1 MTTCKFQKLIFFYN
15 FKNDKTALFDR
26 HVSKIES
33 EIIQLEERRR
43 QLNLDYSIYQLM
55 QSEKNNSAGTSNED
69 RSGNEEQQSHTSGGD
84 QQQQQQHQTGEQD
97 ENTTPMEDAST
108 TTTTSQQQPTAATA
122 ATPQL
127 RKSTRN
133 KGASIESSAK
143 TSASSSGIWSGGN
156 ISADLCSGLEVIR
169 NQALGQLYARQLD
182 PDAAP
187 FIVYSL
193 SDLEILEDLSI
204 IKMNNS
210 LNSRLNRKV

>member
-1 MTTCKFQKLIFFYN
+1 M
-15 FKNDKTALFDR
+15 
-26 HVSKIES
+26 SKIES

-69 RSGNEEQQSHTSGGD
+69 RSGNEEQQSHPSGGE
-84 QQQQQQHQTGEQD
+84 QQQQQQTGEQD

-108 TTTTSQQQPTAATA
+108 TMSQHQQPTAQA

-182 PDAAP
+182 PDATP
-187 FIVYSL
+187 YIVYSL